1 MSWSHFYHSSSK
13 IHFYIAIGYDRHF
26 SPCQRNNNLFADE
39 VLISA
44 IIWMNSNSSISKQ
57 SFRSCCSK
65 DKAFFSS
72 DNRIFDFSEISLFIE
87 HLYFIISKCSSTART
102 SIDHIFSLIDE
113 TVIVEVYK
121 VFFHCFRKPLIH
133 SKSLSF
139 PVE

>member
-1 MSWSHFYHSSSK
+1 MSWRHFYHSSSK

-26 SPCQRNNNLFADE
+26 SFCQRNDNLFADE

-44 IIWMNSNSSISKQ
+44 IIRMNCNSSISKQ
-57 SFRSCCSK
+57 SFRPCRSK
-65 DKAFFSS
+65 NETLISS
-72 DNRIFDFSEISLFIE
+72 DNRIFDFSEISLLIE

-113 TVIVEVYK
+113 SIIVEVYK
-121 VFFHCFRKPLIH
+121 VLFHSFRKPLIH

>member
-1 MSWSHFYHSSSK
+1 MSWRHFYHSSSK
-13 IHFYIAIGYDRHF
+13 VHFYIAISYDRHF
-26 SPCQRNNNLFADE
+26 SSSQRNNNLFADK

-44 IIWMNSNSSISKQ
+44 IIRMNCNSSISKQ

-65 DKAFFSS
+65 NETLISS
-72 DNRIFDFSEISLFIE
+72 DNRIFDFSEVSLLIK

-113 TVIVEVYK
+113 SIIVEVYK

-133 SKSLSF
+133 GKSFSL
-139 PVE
+139 PVQ

>member
-1 MSWSHFYHSSSK
+1 MSWRHFYHSSSK

-26 SPCQRNNNLFADE
+26 SFCQRNDNLFADE
-39 VLISA
+39 MLISA

-72 DNRIFDFSEISLFIE
+72 DNRIFDLSEVSLFIE
-87 HLYFIISKCSSTART
+87 HLYFIISKSSSTART
-102 SIDHIFSLIDE
+102 SINHIFSLIDE

-121 VFFHCFRKPLIH
+121 VLFH
-133 SKSLSF
+133 SF
-139 PVE
+139 

>member
-1 MSWSHFYHSSSK
+1 MGWRHFYYSSSK
-13 IHFYIAIGYDRHF
+13 VHFYIAISYDRHF
-26 SPCQRNNNLFADE
+26 SSCQRNDNLFANE

-44 IIWMNSNSSISKQ
+44 IIRMNCDSGISKE
-57 SFRSCCSK
+57 SFRPCCSK
-65 DKAFFSS
+65 DEALISS
-72 DNRIFDFSEISLFIE
+72 DNRIFDLSEISLLIE

-113 TVIVEVYK
+113 SIIVEVYK

>member
-1 MSWSHFYHSSSK
+1 MSWCHFYHSSSK
-13 IHFYIAIGYDRHF
+13 IHFYIAISYDRHF
-26 SPCQRNNNLFADE
+26 SSCQRNNNLFTYKM
-39 VLISA
+39 LISA
-44 IIWMNSNSSISKQ
+44 IIWMNCNSSISKQ

-65 DKAFFSS
+65 NETLISS
-72 DNRIFDFSEISLFIE
+72 DNRIFDFSEISLLIE

-102 SIDHIFSLIDE
+102 SINHIFSLIDE
-113 TVIVEVYK
+113 SIIVEVYK